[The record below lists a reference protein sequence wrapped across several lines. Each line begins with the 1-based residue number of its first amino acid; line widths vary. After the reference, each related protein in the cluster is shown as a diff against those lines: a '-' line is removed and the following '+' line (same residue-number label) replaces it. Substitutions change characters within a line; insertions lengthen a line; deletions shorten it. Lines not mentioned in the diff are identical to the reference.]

1 MYVHNRLELLI
12 GHPVNHAVPQEARR
26 CYGDVEVAVGVQR
39 ELRQP
44 LSDVRVR
51 YGGCE
56 PDGLASGCLDLRERL
71 IERLLVSIVGNDVRP
86 FFRKPESDS
95 LADAAPSAGDDCR
108 SPLYAFNHAAEPPV
122 AWCG

>member
-1 MYVHNRLELLI
+1 MD
-12 GHPVNHAVPQEARR
+12 HAVPQEPRR
-26 CYGDVEVAVGVQR
+26 RYGDVEVAVGVQR

-56 PDGLASGCLDLRERL
+56 SDGLASGCLYLRKRL
-71 IERLLVSIVGNDVRP
+71 IERLLVAIVGDDVRP

-95 LADAAPSAGDDCR
+95 LADAAPAPVTIAVRPSMP
-108 SPLYAFNHAAEPPV
+108 STMPLSLPV